1 LLHALLFLRKD
12 PSTLNQPLMT
22 PEPPRLVTIRMGM
35 KTKVLWREVTP
46 HYRLLSLILTLKEQ
60 RRSGNTWKT

>member
-22 PEPPRLVTIRMGM
+22 PEHLRLVTIRMGM
-35 KTKVLWREVTP
+35 KTKVLWREATP
-46 HYRLLSLILTLKEQ
+46 HYRLLSLILTLKE
-60 RRSGNTWKT
+60 